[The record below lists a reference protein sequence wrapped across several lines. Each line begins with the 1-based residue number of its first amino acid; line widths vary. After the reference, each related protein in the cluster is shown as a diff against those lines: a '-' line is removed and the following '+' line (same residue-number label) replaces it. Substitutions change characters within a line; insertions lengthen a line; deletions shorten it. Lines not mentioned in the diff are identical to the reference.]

1 MKVVGSLMNRRAFQK
16 LWRLAGQPTLVV
28 IPPISTWT
36 LPSGV
41 TFDPHRGQFLQN
53 GRQATVDWKTQTLLT
68 LPFLPQPQQNEVALL
83 MPGVA
88 TTPKTGVTL
97 LWSKANE
104 AAIKVAWG
112 VGVNNRLYRV
122 SHWELDPLGVETP
135 NSIRV
140 DLLPAAL

>member
-16 LWRLAGQPTLVV
+16 LWRLAGQPTLTV
-28 IPPISTWT
+28 IPPLTTWT
-36 LPSGV
+36 LTPGV
-41 TFDPHRGQFLQN
+41 TFDPHRGQFVQN
-53 GRQATVDWKTQTLLT
+53 GRQVTVDWKTQTLLT

-97 LWSKANE
+97 LWTPENE
-104 AAIKVAWG
+104 AAIKAAWG
-112 VGVNNRLYRV
+112 VGVSNRLYRV
-122 SHWELDPLGVETP
+122 SHWELDPLGVPTP